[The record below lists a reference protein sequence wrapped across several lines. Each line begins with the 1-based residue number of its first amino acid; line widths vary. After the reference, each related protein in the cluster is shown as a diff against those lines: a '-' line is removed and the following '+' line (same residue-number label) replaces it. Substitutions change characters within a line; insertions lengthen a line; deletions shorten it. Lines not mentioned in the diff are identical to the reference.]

1 MERSAEKQQ
10 IRDRFF
16 TAMVEAIVP
25 LKTGPDPEVTLEMLL
40 EAVDML
46 KGHVE
51 NELEELRQEMTD

>member
-51 NELEELRQEMTD
+51 NELEELRQELTD

>member
-1 MERSAEKQQ
+1 MELSLEEQK
-10 IRDRFF
+10 IKDRFF

-46 KGHVE
+46 KEHVE